1 MPSARTV
8 IVIEDE
14 PQIRRFVRG
23 ALEAEQWQVHEA
35 ATLRDGLS
43 AAGTRQP
50 DLLVLDLGLPDGDGV
65 ELIREVRAWSNAA
78 IIVLSARTDEADKI
92 AALDAGADVLRD
104 REDRGDVV
112 ARVRILRR
120 QERVVVVEFADGD
133 AVGPRR
139 PLRARTGLV
148 RHAEHR
154 AAVAARRHR
163 VRQRLRTGCADGTTG
178 EGCRGHRRVVDDP
191 VHDHV
196 DDVVLDGDRIDG
208 DLRDLVG
215 ELLLAGQ
222 RLVAAVDADVVGDG
236 HVGSSGVSDRESR
249 IEASALCRCT
259 CVAWAARS
267 PSPAAIAPAVRR
279 CSATEAARRSGLSR
293 ARRRTRTR

>member
-92 AALDAGADVLRD
+92 AALDAGADDYLTKPFGTG
-104 REDRGDVV
+104 ELL
-112 ARVRILRR
+112 ARVR
-120 QERVVVVEFADGD
+120 ANM
-133 AVGPRR
+133 
-139 PLRARTGLV
+139 
-148 RHAEHR
+148 
-154 AAVAARRHR
+154 RRHR
-163 VRQRLRTGCADGTTG
+163 HGDATAGAEARWQFGDVDIDGAARTVLRGGQ
-178 EGCRGHRRVVDDP
+178 P
-191 VHDHV
+191 VHLTPIEYRMLLVLLGNAGRVMTQRQLLTDVWGPGHV
-196 DDVVLDGDRIDG
+196 DRSHYLRIHMG
-208 DLRDLVG
+208 HLRQKLEADPARPRHLLTETGVG
-215 ELLLAGQ
+215 Y
-222 RLVAAVDADVVGDG
+222 RLVIDPPGG
-236 HVGSSGVSDRESR
+236 G
-249 IEASALCRCT
+249 T
-259 CVAWAARS
+259 
-267 PSPAAIAPAVRR
+267 
-279 CSATEAARRSGLSR
+279 
-293 ARRRTRTR
+293 